1 MFEGSPVCLSLIVPC
16 HHTCHLL
23 YTPSHTLSST
33 SDKEEN
39 KIFPVQGGN
48 LSVLVADHVLV
59 RFQPCLNKL
68 FPVQYCSF
76 THRCRNFS
84 QNLSLCL
91 HIYLCLA
98 VARFSLTDQN
108 LCQYFPLGRLPIK
121 HCTTAGPFYLQ
132 IVHNCWTFLSI
143 SRLCTTAGPFS
154 LSPDCAQLLD
164 LSLSR
169 LCTTAGPFSL
179 SPDCA
184 HLLDLF
190 LCLQIV
196 HNCWTFLSPDCA
208 QLLDL
213 FLCLQVVHNCWTFFC
228 VSRLCTTAGPFSLSP
243 DCAQLLDL
251 SISKL
256 ISIFHS
262 HATWQFSVTDQ
273 SFCQSF
279 PFDLHLQH
287 CSKYLFLKKRR
298 KKKEGSFY

>member
-84 QNLSLCL
+84 QNHSLCL

-108 LCQYFPLGRLPIK
+108 LCQYFPLGLLPTK
-121 HCTTAGPFYLQ
+121 H
-132 IVHNCWTFLSI
+132 
-143 SRLCTTAGPFS
+143 CTTAGPFS
-154 LSPDCAQLLD
+154 LSPDCAQ
-164 LSLSR
+164 
-169 LCTTAGPFSL
+169 
-179 SPDCA
+179 
-184 HLLDLF
+184 LLDLF

-213 FLCLQVVHNCWTFFC
+213 SISRLCTTAGPFSLSPDCAQLLDLSI
-228 VSRLCTTAGPFSLSP
+228 SRLCTTAGPFSLSP

-287 CSKYLFLKKRR
+287 CSKYLFKKKEE